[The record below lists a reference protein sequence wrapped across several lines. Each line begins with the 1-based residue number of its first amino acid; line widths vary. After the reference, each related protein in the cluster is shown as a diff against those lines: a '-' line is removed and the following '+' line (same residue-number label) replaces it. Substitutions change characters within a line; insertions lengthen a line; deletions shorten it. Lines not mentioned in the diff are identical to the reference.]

1 MRSVSVANRQK
12 QEKGQRNLA
21 QAGRQVRIA
30 GAFLLLIMLLL
41 LSLIW
46 SICSGSVSVPIMEF
60 LQELREPK
68 LRGMAWTIIW
78 EIRLPRALAALI
90 LGGALALSGYLLQTF
105 FHNPIAGPFVL
116 GISSGSKLLV
126 ALVMVGFLEWNI
138 TINSGML
145 VAAAFAGALLSM
157 LFVLLVARKMEQ
169 MAMLIVGGVMI
180 GYICSAIT
188 DFVVTFAS
196 DADIVNLHNWS
207 MGSFSG
213 ISWDNIRVMTPVVLV
228 SLVSRGSF
236 SGMTWENVA
245 VMVGVT
251 FVSAAAVFLL
261 SKPIGAYQ
269 MGETYAKSMGVNV
282 AHLRFFMV
290 ILSSILSGC
299 VAAFAGP
306 VSFVG
311 IAVPHLIRW
320 LFADTR
326 PLVLIPGCFL
336 GGSVFCL
343 FSDWLARTVFAPT
356 ELSISTV
363 TAVFGAPVVIF
374 VMMRKHR
381 KST

>member
-1 MRSVSVANRQK
+1 MSAEKLQK
-12 QEKGQRNLA
+12 TAIKEG
-21 QAGRQVRIA
+21 VRYCVVFA
-30 GAFLLLIMLLL
+30 AMLLL
-41 LSLIW
+41 LAALVVWNIN
-46 SICSGSVSVPIMEF
+46 SGSVPLTVRQVAEILF
-60 LQELREPK
+60 GAGREETA
-68 LRGMAWTIIW
+68 GVIVWQ
-78 EIRLPRALAALI
+78 IRLPRICAAVI
-90 LGGALALSGYLLQTF
+90 LGGALAVSGFLLQTF
-105 FHNPIAGPFVL
+105 FSNPIAGPFVL

-207 MGSFSG
+207 
-213 ISWDNIRVMTPVVLV
+213 
-228 SLVSRGSF
+228 RGSF

-245 VMVGVT
+245 VMAGVT

>member
-1 MRSVSVANRQK
+1 MRSVSEANRQK
-12 QEKGQRNLA
+12 QEKKQRNLA

-46 SICSGSVSVPIMEF
+46 SVCSGSVSVPIMEF

-207 MGSFSG
+207 
-213 ISWDNIRVMTPVVLV
+213 
-228 SLVSRGSF
+228 RGSF

-245 VMVGVT
+245 VMAGVT

-374 VMMRKHR
+374 VMMRKHL

>member
-1 MRSVSVANRQK
+1 MRSVSEANRQK
-12 QEKGQRNLA
+12 QEKKQRNLA

-46 SICSGSVSVPIMEF
+46 SVCSGSVSVPIMEF

-207 MGSFSG
+207 
-213 ISWDNIRVMTPVVLV
+213 
-228 SLVSRGSF
+228 RGSF

-245 VMVGVT
+245 VMAGVT

-269 MGETYAKSMGVNV
+269 MGEAYAKSMGVNV

-320 LFADTR
+320 LFTDTR

-343 FSDWLARTVFAPT
+343 ISDWLARTVFAPT

>member
-1 MRSVSVANRQK
+1 MRSVSEANRQK

-21 QAGRQVRIA
+21 QAGRQVRIT

-207 MGSFSG
+207 
-213 ISWDNIRVMTPVVLV
+213 
-228 SLVSRGSF
+228 RGSF

-245 VMVGVT
+245 VMAGVT

>member
-1 MRSVSVANRQK
+1 MRSVSEANRQK
-12 QEKGQRNLA
+12 QGKKQRNLA

-207 MGSFSG
+207 
-213 ISWDNIRVMTPVVLV
+213 
-228 SLVSRGSF
+228 RGSF

-245 VMVGVT
+245 VMAGVT

>member
-1 MRSVSVANRQK
+1 MRSVSEANRQK
-12 QEKGQRNLA
+12 QEKKQRNLA

-46 SICSGSVSVPIMEF
+46 SACSGSVSVPIMEF

-68 LRGMAWTIIW
+68 PRGMAWTIIW

-180 GYICSAIT
+180 GYICSAVT

-207 MGSFSG
+207 
-213 ISWDNIRVMTPVVLV
+213 
-228 SLVSRGSF
+228 RGSF

-245 VMVGVT
+245 VMAGVT

>member
-1 MRSVSVANRQK
+1 MRSVSEANRQK
-12 QEKGQRNLA
+12 QEKKQRNLA

-207 MGSFSG
+207 
-213 ISWDNIRVMTPVVLV
+213 
-228 SLVSRGSF
+228 RGSF

-245 VMVGVT
+245 VMAGVT

-269 MGETYAKSMGVNV
+269 MGETYAKNMGVNV

>member
-1 MRSVSVANRQK
+1 MRSVSEANRQK
-12 QEKGQRNLA
+12 QEKGQRNLT

-30 GAFLLLIMLLL
+30 GAFLLLVVLLL

-46 SICSGSVSVPIMEF
+46 SACSGSVSVPILEF
-60 LQELREPK
+60 LQELREPE

-207 MGSFSG
+207 
-213 ISWDNIRVMTPVVLV
+213 
-228 SLVSRGSF
+228 RGSF

-245 VMVGVT
+245 VMAGVT

-381 KST
+381 KSA

>member
-1 MRSVSVANRQK
+1 MRSESEANRQK
-12 QEKGQRNLA
+12 QEKKQRNLA

-207 MGSFSG
+207 
-213 ISWDNIRVMTPVVLV
+213 
-228 SLVSRGSF
+228 RGSF

-245 VMVGVT
+245 VMAGVT

-326 PLVLIPGCFL
+326 PLVLIQGCFL

>member
-60 LQELREPK
+60 LQELREPE

-207 MGSFSG
+207 
-213 ISWDNIRVMTPVVLV
+213 
-228 SLVSRGSF
+228 RGSF

-245 VMVGVT
+245 VMAGVI

>member
-1 MRSVSVANRQK
+1 MRSVSEANRQK
-12 QEKGQRNLA
+12 QEKKQRNLA

-157 LFVLLVARKMEQ
+157 LFVLLVARKMDK

-207 MGSFSG
+207 
-213 ISWDNIRVMTPVVLV
+213 
-228 SLVSRGSF
+228 RGSF

-245 VMVGVT
+245 VMAGVT

>member
-1 MRSVSVANRQK
+1 MRSVPEANRQK
-12 QEKGQRNLA
+12 QEKKQRNLA
-21 QAGRQVRIA
+21 LAGRQVRIA
-30 GAFLLLIMLLL
+30 GAFLLLIVLLL

-46 SICSGSVSVPIMEF
+46 SACSGSVSVPIMEF

-207 MGSFSG
+207 
-213 ISWDNIRVMTPVVLV
+213 
-228 SLVSRGSF
+228 RGSF

-245 VMVGVT
+245 VMAGVT

>member
-12 QEKGQRNLA
+12 QEKKQRNLA

-207 MGSFSG
+207 
-213 ISWDNIRVMTPVVLV
+213 
-228 SLVSRGSF
+228 RGSF

-245 VMVGVT
+245 VMAGVI

>member
-46 SICSGSVSVPIMEF
+46 SICSGSVSVPIMES

-207 MGSFSG
+207 
-213 ISWDNIRVMTPVVLV
+213 
-228 SLVSRGSF
+228 RGSF

-245 VMVGVT
+245 VMAGVI